1 MLGLSD
7 LIACFFR
14 NKIYPNPTVDILQ
27 LELGLLHISGDFR
40 YSIYNLQGQK
50 VIKERLIT
58 NIIKISINK
67 FSRWIYSIISYED
80 DNELSSLRFVKQ

>member
-1 MLGLSD
+1 M
-7 LIACFFR
+7 FFR

-27 LELGLLHISGDFR
+27 LELGLLDISGGFR

-50 VIKERLIT
+50 VIKERRIT